1 LDEVA
6 LARVEKPSHGK
17 ERVQRGGTGAPC
29 LAQQVELLHS
39 EQMTKNAT
47 IIASAALLL
56 LGGCDR
62 TNRTPSTAPNT
73 AAQKVAL
80 EKEVAGMEETARLA
94 VANKRLD
101 ELEAEVETLKAD
113 QSSADVA
120 MLKQRLESVELSV
133 YSKAIDQPNTG
144 AARTKEATS
153 VSVSAKPSVR
163 LVADNKAA
171 AGVKTSRILKPATK
185 ADVEAFEKG
194 NR

>member
-1 LDEVA
+1 
-6 LARVEKPSHGK
+6 
-17 ERVQRGGTGAPC
+17 
-29 LAQQVELLHS
+29 
-39 EQMTKNAT
+39 MTKNA
-47 IIASAALLL
+47 IIVASAALLL

-73 AAQKVAL
+73 VAQKVSL

-120 MLKQRLESVELSV
+120 MLRQRLEAVELSV

-144 AARTKEATS
+144 AARTEEAASLS
-153 VSVSAKPSVR
+153 VPAKRSVR
-163 LVADNKAA
+163 PVLDKKAG